1 MKNLISLDS
10 LTDIVSNSVGILII
24 FAVINLIHDNNK
36 TYQLEIPLEHE
47 TDLSPVFFISKN
59 DRILAIDTDTIFANA
74 TSQATSKAAAN
85 KRLFSLDYFGL
96 LGKID
101 DKKGISFFA
110 RDTSEWPEFKEIEKR
125 SSTLRDSLDKLDPT
139 KQFAYFFVYDNTE
152 DGSSSGSGFEAFRK
166 TREYLKSR
174 FIKSGWQPVNSESP
188 ANICSRS
195 TSRRC
200 VYQPSYL
207 GGGKSGSNPNNSL
220 NNENKSD
227 NKAQ

>member
-24 FAVINLIHDNNK
+24 FAVINLIHDDSK

-47 TDLSPVFFISKN
+47 TELSPVFFISKN
-59 DRILAIDTDTIFANA
+59 DRILKMDIDTLFANA
-74 TSQATSKAAAN
+74 TLQATSNAAAN
-85 KRLFSLDYFGL
+85 KRLFSLDYYGL

-101 DKKGISFFA
+101 DEKGISFFA
-110 RDTSEWPEFKEIEKR
+110 QDTGEWPEFVELEQR
-125 SSTLRDSLDKLDPT
+125 NSSLRESLKTIDPK

-166 TREYLKSR
+166 TREYLKAR

-188 ANICSRS
+188 ANICNRS
-195 TSRRC
+195 FSRRC
-200 VYQPSYL
+200 FYHPSYL
-207 GGGKSGSNPNNSL
+207 GGGGQN
-220 NNENKSD
+220 
-227 NKAQ
+227 

>member
-24 FAVINLIHDNNK
+24 FAVINLIHDDSK

-59 DRILAIDTDTIFANA
+59 DRVLKMDIDTIFANA
-74 TSQATSKAAAN
+74 TLRATSKAAAN

-110 RDTSEWPEFKEIEKR
+110 QDTSQWPKFTELEKR
-125 SSTLRDSLDKLDPT
+125 NSSLRTSLESLDPT

-152 DGSSSGSGFEAFRK
+152 DGSSAGSGFEAFRK
-166 TREYLKSR
+166 TREYLKTR

-188 ANICSRS
+188 PNICDKSF
-195 TSRRC
+195 SRRC
-200 VYQPSYL
+200 IYRPSYL
-207 GGGKSGSNPNNSL
+207 GNGA
-220 NNENKSD
+220 NK
-227 NKAQ
+227 

>member
-24 FAVINLIHDNNK
+24 FAVINLIHDDSK

-47 TDLSPVFFISKN
+47 TELSPVFFISKN
-59 DRILAIDTDTIFANA
+59 NRILKMDIDTLFANA
-74 TSQATSKAAAN
+74 TLQATSKAASN
-85 KRLFSLDYFGL
+85 KRLFSLDYSGL

-101 DKKGISFFA
+101 DEKGISFFV
-110 RDTSEWPEFKEIEKR
+110 RDTSEWPNFVELDKR
-125 SSTLRDSLDKLDPT
+125 NSALRKSLDKLDPK

-166 TREYLKSR
+166 AREYLKAR

-188 ANICSRS
+188 ANICDRS
-195 TSRRC
+195 FSRRC
-200 VYQPSYL
+200 VYRPSYL
-207 GGGKSGSNPNNSL
+207 GS
-220 NNENKSD
+220 ETT
-227 NKAQ
+227 Q